1 MRTTLYEAA
10 QNMLVAFNKMVL
22 LKAWAMK
29 IHRHRGMK
37 RAIVALA
44 RRPAR
49 KDADLRGPSRA
60 AVTQPA
66 QPRPKVQV
74 VIEKMP
80 EPIFSGSGGRRSV
93 ALRCQAFL
101 VPSCPGGRYAQMR
114 DSASRHKD
122 RLAQSIG

>member
-44 RRPAR
+44 RRPGR

-60 AVTQPA
+60 AVTC
-66 QPRPKVQV
+66 RSL
-74 VIEKMP
+74 
-80 EPIFSGSGGRRSV
+80 FSPGRAV
-93 ALRCQAFL
+93 AALWLYRYQAFL
-101 VPSCPGGRYAQMR
+101 VPSCPGGRDAQMH

-122 RLAQSIG
+122 RLA